1 MGKETRDRS
10 PHLKEQLAKPGVGT
24 YNGTHDTKRSSP
36 RYGFGSSKRPD
47 IGYRKD
53 NSPGPG
59 AYKLPSNIS
68 NVPKYMQMKTDEN
81 FVTV

>member
-1 MGKETRDRS
+1 M
-10 PHLKEQLAKPGVGT
+10 KEQSGKPGAGT
-24 YNGTHDTKRSSP
+24 YNATADMKRSSP

-59 AYKLPSNIS
+59 AYRLPSQIS
-68 NVPKYMQMKTDEN
+68 NVPKFCGLKVDEA
-81 FVTV
+81 FITV